1 MPIIF
6 PAGWGCISA
15 IYRMIWEVLADF
27 VAIANT
33 AVQENPDDTT
43 ASDFVGRYKV
53 AILLMHRI
61 NKKKTLLIVRSL
73 YLKRAVLNT

>member
-1 MPIIF
+1 M
-6 PAGWGCISA
+6 SA

-33 AVQENPDDTT
+33 AVQGNPDDTT
-43 ASDFVGRYKV
+43 ASDFVGRHKV

-61 NKKKTLLIVRSL
+61 SKKKTLRIVRSL